1 MASPDNAGS
10 ELSSMAATID
20 DLVRRVAALA
30 EASAGTAGDV
40 VAVGR
45 RGTRSVSQELYEAE
59 RALLEAG
66 RRMGGIAD
74 ALRQPPG
81 RD

>member
-1 MASPDNAGS
+1 MAPPENAGS

-30 EASAGTAGDV
+30 DASAGTEGDV

-45 RGTRSVSQELYEAE
+45 TGTRSVAQELYEAE

-66 RRMGGIAD
+66 RRMGGLAD
-74 ALRQPPG
+74 ALRNTPG